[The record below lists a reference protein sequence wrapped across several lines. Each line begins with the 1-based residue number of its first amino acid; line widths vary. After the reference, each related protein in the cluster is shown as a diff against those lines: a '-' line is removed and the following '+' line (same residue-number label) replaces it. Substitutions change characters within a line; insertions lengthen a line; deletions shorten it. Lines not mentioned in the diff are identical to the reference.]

1 VAARCERAL
10 CARQRHGVVITGE
23 LLDFFED
30 FWLYPL
36 IAANAFLAS
45 IVARVIRAIRKAAD
59 VITDVINDTDE

>member
-1 VAARCERAL
+1 M
-10 CARQRHGVVITGE
+10 ITGE

-30 FWLYPL
+30 FWPYPL
-36 IAANAFLAS
+36 IAANAFLAW

>member
-1 VAARCERAL
+1 M
-10 CARQRHGVVITGE
+10 ITGE